1 MPTQGGGMEIIML
14 NCIAVGI
21 GGFFGSILRYLVGM
35 VPLKGNAVFPVNTLI
50 INVVGAFVIGVLA
63 SVLSK
68 NTSIDPRL
76 MLLMKVGFC
85 GGFTTFS
92 TFINE
97 NYLLFSHSATHALIA
112 LGYLLASVAAGF
124 LMLYAG
130 HRLAA

>member
-1 MPTQGGGMEIIML
+1 MEIIML

-92 TFINE
+92 TFSSE
-97 NYLLFSHSATHALIA
+97 TSA
-112 LGYLLASVAAGF
+112 LLASGRWAAAAAYVLLSVVLSVSAVF
-124 LMLYAG
+124 LGQYVV
-130 HRLAA
+130 R

>member
-1 MPTQGGGMEIIML
+1 MNWHTVLAVFIGSGLGGA
-14 NCIAVGI
+14 C
-21 GGFFGSILRYLVGM
+21 RYLSSRWIQSLAPQALFPWGTFAVNVAGCFIIG
-35 VPLKGNAVFPVNTLI
+35 LLYGLFDRSNALNPEM
-50 INVVGAFVIGVLA
+50 
-63 SVLSK
+63 
-68 NTSIDPRL
+68 RL
-76 MLLMKVGFC
+76 LLTVGFC